1 MAQHNSIASQMLTS
15 KSDLEKRSISSYS
28 LKVSYVNIETDQ
40 QGIIIWVVINSF
52 LAILVLYEMKED
64 RMK

>member
-1 MAQHNSIASQMLTS
+1 MAQHNSIASQILTS

>member
-40 QGIIIWVVINSF
+40 QGVIIWVVINSF